1 MNTYR
6 RCIRFGAVLILIAVL
21 LRICTGVM
29 APLAVAFEMPVLAQ
43 PEAQGP
49 LWRRSGT
56 LRDVDFVRPPGVDT
70 QPVNPTDPQ
79 PSQPEEPLETVQPPT
94 QSTTSPTQ
102 PSAQP
107 TTQPT
112 TQPPTQPSTQQTTQP
127 PTQTT
132 APPAT
137 HPEPSVPAQVQLT
150 TADLRNVRVQYA
162 TDCPYR
168 PDIEDLLLRAMTWN
182 LGLED
187 PTVLI
192 IHTHTCE
199 SYTKQSGQDYKEYT
213 AYRTVNEEYN
223 MVAVG
228 GRLTQLLEAAG
239 IQVIHDR
246 QIHDYPSYSDAYDN
260 SRDAAQEYID
270 QYPTIRVVLDL
281 HRDAVQNADGS
292 QYATSCMVNGTKVA
306 QLMLV
311 VGSDASGLTHPH
323 WQENLAEA
331 IKLQAVLERLAPG
344 ITRPCILRAQRFNH
358 DLTTGAMLVEVGT
371 AGNTLTEAMGAI
383 AVLAD
388 ALIELMYGANR

>member
-1 MNTYR
+1 
-6 RCIRFGAVLILIAVL
+6 
-21 LRICTGVM
+21 
-29 APLAVAFEMPVLAQ
+29 MPAK
-43 PEAQGP
+43 
-49 LWRRSGT
+49 
-56 LRDVDFVRPPGVDT
+56 
-70 QPVNPTDPQ
+70 
-79 PSQPEEPLETVQPPT
+79 
-94 QSTTSPTQ
+94 
-102 PSAQP
+102 
-107 TTQPT
+107 
-112 TQPPTQPSTQQTTQP
+112 
-127 PTQTT
+127 
-132 APPAT
+132 
-137 HPEPSVPAQVQLT
+137 VQLT

-228 GRLTQLLEAAG
+228 DRLTQLLEAAG

-371 AGNTLTEAMGAI
+371 AGNTLAEAMGAI